1 MVGDHD
7 PLFVQRPACTH
18 QATLGECNQACL
30 HGRESCQVAPV
41 DQTRGKSLKIFIN
54 SLGLFKSYLMCPRV
68 GLA

>member
-41 DQTRGKSLKIFIN
+41 DQNASGFGVDGCKSF
-54 SLGLFKSYLMCPRV
+54 PHV
-68 GLA
+68 G